1 MSQAR
6 RARLCTAGKITQ
18 RNTDARFYTRL
29 EDGTS
34 PKKNFFIYYEL
45 DDEEVNVPVH
55 HNWYNGEDD
64 GSWVLIEPAEGPKCG
79 WPEWQL
85 CGGCGRVKGQRG

>member
-45 DDEEVNVPVH
+45 DDEEVKTYLCT
-55 HNWYNGEDD
+55 NWYNGEDD
-64 GSWVLIEPAEGPKCG
+64 GSWVLIDARPPRAAPA
-79 WPEWQL
+79 PEM
-85 CGGCGRVKGQRG
+85 RSPPRAETR

>member
-1 MSQAR
+1 M
-6 RARLCTAGKITQ
+6 CTAGKITQ

-45 DDEEVNVPVH
+45 DDEEVKTYLCT
-55 HNWYNGEDD
+55 NWYNGEDD
-64 GSWVLIEPAEGPKCG
+64 GSWVLRSSLRRAPNAAGPSGSC
-79 WPEWQL
+79 
-85 CGGCGRVKGQRG
+85 VADADA

>member
-1 MSQAR
+1 MSQTG

-55 HNWYNGEDD
+55 
-64 GSWVLIEPAEGPKCG
+64 
-79 WPEWQL
+79 QL
-85 CGGCGRVKGQRG
+85 VQRRG